1 MQTRGEPFLELDGV
15 TVDQRDVEALRAVAE
30 HGSMHRAAGELGR
43 SYARIQQRVT
53 ELEETLGPLVS
64 RTRGGKGGGGSTL
77 TANARDLLARF
88 DRLQAEFSGLSRAE
102 ESVFPGR
109 VVERDD
115 LLGIVE
121 TPAGRVRGI
130 VPSEGTT
137 VQVTIRSDAVALTTP
152 DEAPEPSGTS
162 IRNQFTGTVDDIET
176 EGGLARVVVDV
187 GAGSALRAL
196 VTETSLDTIGLSVG
210 DAVVTSFK
218 ATATRAIAT
227 PERDSAHEPES
238 DVESGDESDVASEPG
253 SNDDSGPESA
263 TESNSDSGPR

>member
-30 HGSMHRAAGELGR
+30 HGSMHRAASELGR

-53 ELEETLGPLVS
+53 ELEETIGPLVS

-88 DRLQAEFSGLSRAE
+88 DRLQAEFTGLARAE
-102 ESVFPGR
+102 ESVLPGR
-109 VVERDD
+109 IVERDD
-115 LLGIVE
+115 LLGVVE

-130 VPSEGTT
+130 VPAEGTT

-162 IRNQFTGTVDDIET
+162 IRNQFSGSVDQIET

-187 GAGSALRAL
+187 GSGSSLRAL
-196 VTETSLDTIGLSVG
+196 VTETSLDTLGLSVG

-227 PERDSAHEPES
+227 PE
-238 DVESGDESDVASEPG
+238 SEPDTA
-253 SNDDSGPESA
+253 SESA
-263 TESNSDSGPR
+263 TGTGSASDAESG